1 MKFRKSILTHM
12 NPDGLLTTDEAR
24 MLLAVVVNRTIQIKK
39 EVPSAIVCSRIREDG
54 KRVRITVELAD
65 RTIREEFVEST
76 SSAKDMLDDDYINS
90 LHNNGHIALHFPRE
104 EFSEEF
110 IELKSTQIRRRCI
123 EGRSINN
130 YTVTGFLYKPD
141 GSEEQVI

>member
-1 MKFRKSILTHM
+1 MENACEL
-12 NPDGLLTTDEAR
+12 
-24 MLLAVVVNRTIQIKK
+24 
-39 EVPSAIVCSRIREDG
+39 
-54 KRVRITVELAD
+54 TVELAD

-90 LHNNGHIALHFPRE
+90 LHNNGHIALHFPKE

-141 GSEEQVI
+141 GSEEQVISSTICVINIITSLSTMVIEFCVR